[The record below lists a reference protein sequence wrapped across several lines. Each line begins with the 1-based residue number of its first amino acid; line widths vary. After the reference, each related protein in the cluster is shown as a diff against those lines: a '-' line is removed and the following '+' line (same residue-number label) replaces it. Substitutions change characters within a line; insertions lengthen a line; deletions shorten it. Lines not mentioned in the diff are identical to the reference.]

1 MRERVRNLKVV
12 STTIKNEEPR
22 EKGKERVGG
31 NHA

>member
-22 EKGKERVGG
+22 EKGKERNEG
-31 NHA
+31 